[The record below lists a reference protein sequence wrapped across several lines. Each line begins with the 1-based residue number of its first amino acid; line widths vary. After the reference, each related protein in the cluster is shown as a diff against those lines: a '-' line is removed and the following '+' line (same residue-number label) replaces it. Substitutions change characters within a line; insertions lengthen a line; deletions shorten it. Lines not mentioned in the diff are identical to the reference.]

1 MMIKEDRYIV
11 IEDEVEWVLDRQT
24 DEYLSLED
32 ACNKLND
39 YEDSMGEVGSFLR
52 DFDRLLDKANKK

>member
-11 IEDEVEWVLDRQT
+11 IEDAGEWVLDRDT
-24 DEYLSLED
+24 DEYLSIED
-32 ACNKLND
+32 ACNKLNE

-52 DFDRLLDKANKK
+52 DFDRLLDEANK